1 MLKQSNAKRFAEL
14 LRNRGLKATPIR
26 LIILDLLD
34 KAGKPQSSRSVY
46 KQAKAIRPVDRVTVY
61 RTMQAFYQARLLE
74 RDRAGGR
81 SWLYHL
87 VVGEEHQRHPHF
99 LCSGCGALE
108 CLPPKTVK
116 LDMERLK
123 NIFPAQV
130 DHFRVSLEG
139 VCPQCLAKGR

>member
-1 MLKQSNAKRFAEL
+1 MLKQSKAKGFAEL
-14 LRNRGLKATPIR
+14 LRSKGLKSTPTR
-26 LIILDLLD
+26 LIIMDLLE
-34 KAGKPQSSRSVY
+34 KADKPQSSRSVY
-46 KQAKAIRPVDRVTVY
+46 IQAKAIRPVDRVTVY
-61 RTMQAFYQARLLE
+61 RTMQAFYQAGLLE
-74 RDRAGGR
+74 RARAGGR

-87 VVGEEHQRHPHF
+87 VAGGEHQRHPHF

-123 NIFPAQV
+123 NSFPAQV